1 MKKADTTSRLFT
13 EVGLIL
19 KTRLQKA
26 IPMPFSQYQT
36 LWFVAEHSRVNM
48 QEVAQH
54 FKIRAPSATF
64 LVEELV
70 RSGLVARHTNAK
82 DRRKVEIE
90 LTPKGKRMFK
100 TIHEKR
106 NAILAKLFGSLVDK
120 DRQELNRILENIIS
134 NT

>member
-1 MKKADTTSRLFT
+1 MKKTDTTSRLFT

-36 LWFVAEHSRVNM
+36 LQFVAERTRVNM

-70 RSGLVARHTNAK
+70 RSGLVARHANTK

-90 LTPKGKRMFK
+90 LTAKGKRTFK
-100 TIHEKR
+100 VIHEKR
-106 NAILAKLFGSLVDK
+106 DTILAKLFGSLEEK
-120 DRQELNRILENIIS
+120 DRQELNRILESII
-134 NT
+134 NNA

>member
-1 MKKADTTSRLFT
+1 MKIADTTSRLFT
-13 EVGLIL
+13 EVGLRL

-36 LWFVAEHSRVNM
+36 LSFVAEKERVSM
-48 QEVAQH
+48 QQVALH

-70 RSGLVARHTNAK
+70 RGGLVERHTNTK
-82 DRRKVEIE
+82 DRRKVEVT
-90 LTPKGKRMFK
+90 LSAKGKRVFK

-106 NAILAKLFGSLVDK
+106 DTILAKLFGSLEEK
-120 DRQELNRILENIIS
+120 DRQDLNRILEKIINHS
-134 NT
+134 